1 MEKYFKINGNTVQS
15 PCDFLKV
22 NRQTKHN
29 KKQLWRGSDRSQD
42 NIFEKEFFRESEH
55 LLGQN
60 NIEQLFF
67 LILSGKGVII
77 TILVSYRH
85 AFKS

>member
-15 PCDFLKV
+15 PCDFSKV

-29 KKQLWRGSDRSQD
+29 KKQLWIGSDRSQD

-67 LILSGKGVII
+67 FLILSGKG
-77 TILVSYRH
+77 
-85 AFKS
+85 